1 MDKKNQN
8 DEILPFTIWDDLAD
22 SDVLIEYVRKFD
34 DSIIN
39 TDIELKKK
47 IFNSLYSYSNEVI
60 PEVEQYFG
68 EMFYSSLKI
77 FLDRTEKWKKKNQKQ

>member
-1 MDKKNQN
+1 MSKNRN

-22 SDVLIEYVRKFD
+22 SDVLIDYLRKFD

-47 IFNSLYSYSNEVI
+47 IFNSLYSYSSEII
-60 PEVEQYFG
+60 PEVEQHFG
-68 EMFYSSLKI
+68 EMFYNSLKI
-77 FLDRTEKWKKKNQKQ
+77 FLDRSEKWKEKNQKQ